1 MRGSWIPTLVLVAML
16 AAPARADDIEG
27 IFNGPDDA
35 ATVYFKGA
43 MSDPL
48 ADAMRPII
56 DRSLARV
63 GAVQALDSVIGNPES
78 IRFAPNVKADPTEH
92 TLAAAMEGIF
102 HYRGVAEA
110 AIRNDA
116 VKRTTEL
123 LRRVFADR

>member
-35 ATVYFKGA
+35 ATKYFKGA

-48 ADAMRPII
+48 GDAMRPII
-56 DRSLARV
+56 DQSLAEV
-63 GAVQALDSVIGNPES
+63 GAVQAFDDVMGKYKS
-78 IRFAPNVKADPTEH
+78 IPFVPDIKADLTEH